1 MSGVPTDRVAALLR
15 DVGTTVIMPR
25 FRALKSGEVEEKSP
39 DDFVTVADREAEAA
53 LIAGLQRIIPSS
65 TVIGEEMCHARPELL
80 RDLHK
85 VDEPLWFV
93 DPLDGT
99 RNFMEGRTRFAIMVA
114 LRQRRETVGAW
125 ILRPVDGSLAVAE
138 RGAGAFVDGVRVT
151 APGDG
156 KDEAALRGT
165 ILTRFLPPELRQ
177 QIERNSTKLGALVPA
192 SMCAGDDYPAV
203 ARGELDFI
211 AYWRGLPW
219 DHVPG
224 ALFLSEAGGSVM
236 RYDGSVFQP
245 DGRSGLL
252 AAGNAAIAETVRRT
266 LALA

>member
-1 MSGVPTDRVAALLR
+1 MGSLPIDTVAALLR
-15 DVGTTVIMPR
+15 EVGATIIMPR

-39 DDFVTVADREAEAA
+39 DDFVTIADREAEAA
-53 LIAGLQRIIPSS
+53 LIAGLQAILPSS
-65 TVIGEEMCHARPELL
+65 TVIGEEMCHSRPELL
-80 RDLHK
+80 QDLHK
-85 VDEPLWFV
+85 VDGPLWFV

-138 RGAGAFVDGVRVT
+138 RGAGAFVDGVRIT
-151 APGDG
+151 APGG
-156 KDEAALRGT
+156 IKDEAALRGT
-165 ILTRFLPPELRQ
+165 LLTKFLPPELRT
-177 QIERNSTKLGALVPA
+177 QIERNSAKLGGLVPA

-224 ALFLSEAGGSVM
+224 ALFLGEAGGSVT
-236 RYDGSVFQP
+236 RYDGSAFQP
-245 DGRSGLL
+245 DGRTGVL
-252 AAGNAAIAETVRRT
+252 AAGNAAIAETVRRA